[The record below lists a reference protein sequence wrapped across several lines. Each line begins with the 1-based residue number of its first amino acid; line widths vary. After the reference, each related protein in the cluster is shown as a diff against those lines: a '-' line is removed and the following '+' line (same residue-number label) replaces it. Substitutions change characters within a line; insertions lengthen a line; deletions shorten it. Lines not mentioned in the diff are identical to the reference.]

1 MQGILTQ
8 DTTIAATGTPHL
20 IYGDIV
26 VPTAVT
32 LTIAPGAEIQ
42 FVPGDNMRGHRDPER
57 IEIVV
62 HGTLVVGDSEG
73 APVTLSASAANAQ
86 SAKYD
91 AWYGIRMEPG
101 ASLTQFENVQ
111 MKNALQGLEVRGA
124 GTFLSLIHI

>member
-1 MQGILTQ
+1 MVS
-8 DTTIAATGTPHL
+8 TG
-20 IYGDIV
+20 GD
-26 VPTAVT
+26 

-86 SAKYD
+86 RPNTMLGTVFGWS
-91 AWYGIRMEPG
+91 
-101 ASLTQFENVQ
+101 Q
-111 MKNALQGLEVRGA
+111 ALR
-124 GTFLSLIHI
+124 